1 MTTPSEQKTKPTKEK
16 EREKSVPESNSKL
29 DQVNCA
35 ASAFESYEKKLWP
48 ALKKYHQRWR

>member
-16 EREKSVPESNSKL
+16 EREKSVPEFKSRL

-35 ASAFESYEKKLWP
+35 ASSFELYEKKL
-48 ALKKYHQRWR
+48 

>member
-16 EREKSVPESNSKL
+16 EREKFVPESTSKL

-35 ASAFESYEKKLWP
+35 AESYEKKLWP
-48 ALKKYHQRWR
+48 ALK

>member
-16 EREKSVPESNSKL
+16 EREKSVPESTSKL

-48 ALKKYHQRWR
+48 ALK